1 MRPLAFSTL
10 GMPGAPVEEVL
21 AVAAEY
27 GCAGVELRC
36 AEGEPVAPDTPAAE
50 LRAVAGAFAAAGV
63 EIVAVCS
70 YTRVA
75 RPEGDPVAEV
85 LRHVEIAETLGSP
98 YVRVF
103 GGVEGQADPVAVA
116 TARLAEVADRLP
128 DNGVTVLLETHD
140 VFLTGEAVAAVL
152 AGVGSP
158 RVGALWD
165 MVNPWRAGEPPART
179 ADALAPYLRHVQIK
193 DTDSPSRLTPVLP
206 GQGVAGVRGVLE
218 QLDRIGYSGY
228 LALEW
233 ERAWFP
239 DAPPVEEALAAFRAV
254 VDRGAGRVHI

>member
-1 MRPLAFSTL
+1 MNPLAFSTL
-10 GMPGAPVEEVL
+10 GMPGAPADEVI
-21 AVAAEY
+21 AVAARY

-36 AEGEPVAPDTPAAE
+36 AEGEIVSPDTSPGD
-50 LRAVAGAFAAAGV
+50 LRAVARAFDAAGI

-75 RPEGDPVAEV
+75 RPDGDPVAEV
-85 LRHVEIAETLGSP
+85 LRHVEVAEALGSP

-103 GGVEGQADPVAVA
+103 GGVEGQDDPA
-116 TARLAEVADRLP
+116 TTATRRLAEVADRLP
-128 DNGVTVLLETHD
+128 DNGVDVLLETHD
-140 VFLTGEAVAAVL
+140 VFLTGEAIAGVL

-165 MVNPWRAGEPPART
+165 VVNPWRAGETAADT

-193 DTDSPSRLTPVLP
+193 DAAAPTELAPVLP
-206 GQGVAGVRGVLE
+206 GQGAVGVPGVLAE
-218 QLDRIGYSGY
+218 LDRIGYSGY

-233 ERAWFP
+233 ERMWYP
-239 DAPPVEEALAAFRAV
+239 DAPPIGEALAAFRQV
-254 VDRGAGRVHI
+254 IGR